1 MKMIAATIA
10 MLGIAIP
17 ASAQCTGDEL
27 IRQQN
32 AAQYQ
37 RIESLNKNKGA
48 AGLVAMRVSD
58 CSATNPG
65 GSHSSCADMANYTRQ
80 LIGAIG
86 TVPSVTNT
94 ILALNLEGDRATAT
108 VAQHFVRT
116 QTMAGQLR
124 NIDTSA
130 VQNETWVKTPA
141 GWKFQ
146 SVANIHARHWYV
158 DGKRV
163 DPNKPFDPAAAPYNP
178 PITADE

>member
-1 MKMIAATIA
+1 MKIIAATIA

-17 ASAQCTGDEL
+17 ASAQCTGDEV
-27 IRQQN
+27 IRQQI

-37 RIESLNKNKGA
+37 RIETLNKNKDA
-48 AGLVAMRVSD
+48 AGLIAMRVSD

-65 GSHSSCADMANYTRQ
+65 GSHSSCADMANYSKQ
-80 LIGAIG
+80 LIGALG
-86 TVPSVTNT
+86 TVVTAT
-94 ILALNLEGDRATAT
+94 SDITVLKLQGDSATVT

-116 QTMAGQLR
+116 QSMAGQLR

-130 VQNETWVKTPA
+130 VQDETWVKTPE

-163 DPNKPFDPAAAPYNP
+163 DPNKPFDPDAAPYNL